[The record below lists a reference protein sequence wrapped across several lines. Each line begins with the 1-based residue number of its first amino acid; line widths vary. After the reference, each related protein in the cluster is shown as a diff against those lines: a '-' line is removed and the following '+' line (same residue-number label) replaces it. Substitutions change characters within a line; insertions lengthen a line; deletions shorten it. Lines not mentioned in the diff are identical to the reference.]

1 MRFSNDWTSRPS
13 RESYA
18 TTKSRTL
25 PGSYGTKTVYAQFDA
40 DGDWISDITTNDSI
54 NYVAPWALGS
64 HGSSTWNLRLQITT
78 TSWSCSYGT
87 SLYIGSHQ
95 SQYAAYNMTGSNFS
109 SAFSCIDTEWLS
121 DWTMTMQ
128 ATTDLSNGSQTISKN
143 NISIIASPNYV
154 TDGACSTGTN
164 DTSWISI
171 GTNPGTI
178 LWKSSGHWDICT
190 VKSDTVNLAVHIPTS
205 QAVGLYTGTLTLNMP
220 F

>member
-1 MRFSNDWTSRPS
+1 MVIIYGSDLIFLFRSDFFYSNLNFFAICTS
-13 RESYA
+13 
-18 TTKSRTL
+18 
-25 PGSYGTKTVYAQFDA
+25 
-40 DGDWISDITTNDSI
+40 
-54 NYVAPWALGS
+54 
-64 HGSSTWNLRLQITT
+64 
-78 TSWSCSYGT
+78 
-87 SLYIGSHQ
+87 
-95 SQYAAYNMTGSNFS
+95 
-109 SAFSCIDTEWLS
+109 
-121 DWTMTMQ
+121 
-128 ATTDLSNGSQTISKN
+128 N

>member
-1 MRFSNDWTSRPS
+1 
-13 RESYA
+13 
-18 TTKSRTL
+18 
-25 PGSYGTKTVYAQFDA
+25 
-40 DGDWISDITTNDSI
+40 
-54 NYVAPWALGS
+54 
-64 HGSSTWNLRLQITT
+64 
-78 TSWSCSYGT
+78 
-87 SLYIGSHQ
+87 
-95 SQYAAYNMTGSNFS
+95 MTGSNFS